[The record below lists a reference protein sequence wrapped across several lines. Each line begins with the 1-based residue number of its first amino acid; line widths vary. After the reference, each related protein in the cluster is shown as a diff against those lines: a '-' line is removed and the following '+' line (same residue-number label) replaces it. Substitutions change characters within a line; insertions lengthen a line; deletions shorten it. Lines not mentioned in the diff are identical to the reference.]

1 MDSMGGGPGRSG
13 KPRMRRAGVG
23 RAGAEGMLARQRQ
36 ALILERVRE
45 TGAVR
50 VAELARD
57 LGVSDMTVRRDL
69 EVLHEHGLIEKVHG
83 GATILSALA
92 SFEPGFVA
100 KSALQQAEK
109 SAIAAAAAER
119 VEPGMAIGISAGT
132 TTHALAARVAYVPG
146 VTIVTNSVRVADVLH
161 RAGRRDQTVILTG
174 GTRTPSEA
182 LVGSFAVSQLRSVHL
197 DQVFMGVHGMDAR
210 AGFTC
215 PNLLEAE
222 TDRALIEA
230 GRRLVVLADHTKWGV
245 VGIASIG
252 SLGMADVLISDQL
265 LAPEARSLLADT
277 VGELVL
283 VGGGE
288 SGDDGVPR
296 GDGAAD
302 VATANESAPS
312 AAAARGR

>member
-1 MDSMGGGPGRSG
+1 
-13 KPRMRRAGVG
+13 
-23 RAGAEGMLARQRQ
+23 MLARQRQ
-36 ALILERVRE
+36 GLILDRVRE

-83 GATILSALA
+83 GATALSGLA

-109 SAIAAAAAER
+109 AAIAAAAAER

-132 TTHALAARVAYVPG
+132 TTYALAARVADVPG
-146 VTIVTNSVRVADVLH
+146 VTIVTNSIRVADILH
-161 RAGRRDQTVILTG
+161 RSGRRDQTVILTG

-182 LVGSFAVSQLRSVHL
+182 LVGSFAVSQLRSIHL
-197 DQVFMGVHGMDAR
+197 DQVFIGVHGMDAK

-222 TDRALIEA
+222 TDRALIDA
-230 GRRLVVLADHTKWGV
+230 GRRLLVLADHTKWGV
-245 VGIASIG
+245 IGIASIG
-252 SLGMADVLISDQL
+252 TLDEADVLISDQSL
-265 LAPEARSLLADT
+265 VPEARSLLADV

-283 VGGGE
+283 VGVGE
-288 SGDDGVPR
+288 PSVRPAAQSVPQ
-296 GDGAAD
+296 
-302 VATANESAPS
+302 P
-312 AAAARGR
+312 AAASGRAH

>member
-1 MDSMGGGPGRSG
+1 MGQMGGGPGRSG
-13 KPRMRRAGVG
+13 KPRTRRAGVG
-23 RAGAEGMLARQRQ
+23 RAGTEGMLARQRQ
-36 ALILERVRE
+36 ALILDRVRE

-50 VAELARD
+50 VAELARE

-69 EVLHEHGLIEKVHG
+69 EILHEHGLIEKVHG
-83 GATILSALA
+83 GATSLSALA
-92 SFEPGFVA
+92 SYEPGFVA
-100 KSALQQAEK
+100 KSALLQAEK

-132 TTHALAARVAYVPG
+132 TTHALAARVADVPG
-146 VTIVTNSVRVADVLH
+146 VTIVTNSIRVADVLH

-222 TDRALIEA
+222 TDRALIDA

-245 VGIASIG
+245 VGIASLG
-252 SLGMADVLISDQL
+252 SLDMADVLISDQG
-265 LAPEARSLLADT
+265 LAPDARSLLADA

-283 VGGGE
+283 VGE
-288 SGDDGVPR
+288 

-302 VATANESAPS
+302 VATATTPTFSPAS
-312 AAAARGR
+312 GDRAH